1 MKGQTAAKISFVH
14 SLFPPFHAQSS
25 KDMLRSFSRDFLAG
39 EGDITRH
46 LSFLGYNVTIDQ
58 KPLDEFD
65 YAVTN
70 MVSDLKDGV
79 RLW

>member
-1 MKGQTAAKISFVH
+1 
-14 SLFPPFHAQSS
+14 
-25 KDMLRSFSRDFLAG
+25 MLRSFSRDFLAG

-46 LSFLGYNVTIDQ
+46 LGYLGYTVSQDQ

-70 MVSDLKDGV
+70 MATDLKDGV